1 MQEGETR
8 HTVKKGRDSRTLIKT
23 LLVRAPRLQR
33 AARHVQSLSG
43 LTLGEA
49 LGLQIAIPRTQLS
62 AFNTIP
68 AVVAIIVALLRLL
81 DYCAHSDLLFT
92 PLPLS
97 S

>member
-1 MQEGETR
+1 MKE
-8 HTVKKGRDSRTLIKT
+8 VND
-23 LLVRAPRLQR
+23 
-33 AARHVQSLSG
+33 
-43 LTLGEA
+43 LGV
-49 LGLQIAIPRTQLS
+49 QIAIPRTQLS